1 MTEETQTSQHE
12 TSGGAGTEASSHY
25 PRNHPDTIEGRSAGS
40 NFLIILGIVL
50 VVIGALTLLPTVFAP
65 VWAPVQAAFSFA
77 MSFFWPAI
85 LIAAGFFLIKLA
97 TNSSH
102 KTGETDMNFVPSM
115 PAQGTRLL
123 RSRKNRMITGVCG
136 GIGEYFNV
144 DPTVIR
150 LITILLF
157 FIPGAP
163 IIIAYLVAW
172 IIIPLDRR

>member
-1 MTEETQTSQHE
+1 MTEEKQTSQQE
-12 TSGGAGTEASSHY
+12 TSSHY

-50 VVIGALTLLPTVFAP
+50 IVIGALTLLPTLFAP
-65 VWAPVQAAFSFA
+65 IWAPLQAGFSFV
-77 MSFFWPAI
+77 MSLFWPVV
-85 LIAAGFFLIKLA
+85 LIVAGFFLIKLA
-97 TNSSH
+97 VNSPK
-102 KTGETDMNFVPSM
+102 KTGDVDMNFVPSM

-123 RSRKNRMITGVCG
+123 RSRKNRMLTGVCG

-150 LITILLF
+150 LITILTF
-157 FIPGAP
+157 FIPGP
-163 IIIAYLVAW
+163 TVIAYLIAW